1 MMYKSF
7 NEKEYERWHDDDKC
21 QEDYEC
27 YKDII
32 INVKRKIMEW
42 LEDVEEA
49 RFFVEEANK
58 NIIDLEETG
67 ENMDPEKH
75 KEA

>member
-1 MMYKSF
+1 
-7 NEKEYERWHDDDKC
+7 
-21 QEDYEC
+21 
-27 YKDII
+27 
-32 INVKRKIMEW
+32 MEW